1 MDAETLHYMR
11 LFGPDGAW
19 IPRPDYMI
27 LSVMSVPDLTTAG
40 QKTPDLISIEHLYKT
55 MLAEDELNPAATDG
69 HLSTYAANAKN
80 DFIKRFMTERVYA
93 GQVVVELVRIAE
105 ATGEPPSVNAARR
118 LVAYNHHE
126 HFRTGAPDGARRAV
140 EKAFRRF
147 QSSAHLQ
154 AVMILKRS
162 LLKELEGSEEKCRE
176 FLGTARAVES
186 FVDNNVVS
194 DSFKWNP
201 LRVPETIEKVSKIDF
216 PRLSDRELKAAG
228 VT

>member
-1 MDAETLHYMR
+1 
-11 LFGPDGAW
+11 
-19 IPRPDYMI
+19 
-27 LSVMSVPDLTTAG
+27 
-40 QKTPDLISIEHLYKT
+40 
-55 MLAEDELNPAATDG
+55 
-69 HLSTYAANAKN
+69 
-80 DFIKRFMTERVYA
+80 
-93 GQVVVELVRIAE
+93 
-105 ATGEPPSVNAARR
+105 
-118 LVAYNHHE
+118 
-126 HFRTGAPDGARRAV
+126 
-140 EKAFRRF
+140 
-147 QSSAHLQ
+147 
-154 AVMILKRS
+154 MILKRS

>member
-1 MDAETLHYMR
+1 MSAVAVPIKAMIEKKLSFGSRTVAWLLGFNKNTVQRIFRIKGWQIRKRPVGMR
-11 LFGPDGAW
+11 PWVVAV
-19 IPRPDYMI
+19 P
-27 LSVMSVPDLTTAG
+27 SVAAARN
-40 QKTPDLISIEHLYKT
+40 ERW
-55 MLAEDELNPAATDG
+55 ATD
-69 HLSTYAANAKN
+69 LC
-80 DFIKRFMTERVYA
+80 RVYA